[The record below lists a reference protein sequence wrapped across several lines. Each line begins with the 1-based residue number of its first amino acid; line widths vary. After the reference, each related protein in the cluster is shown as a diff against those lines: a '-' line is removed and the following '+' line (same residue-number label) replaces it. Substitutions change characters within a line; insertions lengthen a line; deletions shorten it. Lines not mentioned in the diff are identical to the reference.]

1 MWLWMSNIHP
11 SALQPT
17 PHKLIVK
24 NGDDLRQDM
33 LTLQMLTLFDK
44 VVYIQCSIISFYIT
58 YSFLQIW
65 QKDGLDLCLI
75 PYGCVATGPNS
86 GVIEVVKDARTVADV
101 RILYTNHVHTY
112 IHTYR
117 YLVSEMLINCFS
129 G

>member
-1 MWLWMSNIHP
+1 MHP
-11 SALQPT
+11 SALQPV

-44 VVYIQCSIISFYIT
+44 VIT
-58 YSFLQIW
+58 SNIFDTLLTTLILQIW

-86 GVIEVVKDARTVADV
+86 GVIEVVKDAKTVADV
-101 RILYTNHVHTY
+101 RVLHTQLSTY
-112 IHTYR
+112 NNPITLHTDIWCQK
-117 YLVSEMLINCFS
+117 L
-129 G
+129 

>member
-11 SALQPT
+11 TALDPV

-44 VVYIQCSIISFYIT
+44 VRDSYGATWLIILT
-58 YSFLQIW
+58 GLQIW
-65 QKDGLDLCLI
+65 QKDGLDLCMI

-86 GVIEVVKDARTVADV
+86 GVIEVVKDAKTVAHV
-101 RILYTNHVHTY
+101 RKNITCL
-112 IHTYR
+112 R
-117 YLVSEMLINCFS
+117 
-129 G
+129 